1 MLSKLSIKFK
11 LKFKKNVYCGKKCKS
26 FTILTI
32 SKCAVQSCYH
42 LKHLLNVQLSRVTI
56 LTISERTV

>member
-32 SKCAVQSCYH
+32 SKCAVQSCY
-42 LKHLLNVQLSRVTI
+42 TI
-56 LTISERTV
+56 LNIS